1 MEQSVKKLYRR
12 LFRYSR
18 PYAGRILVAVGA
30 SLLVSGSDVTM
41 ARLVKPLVDEVLS
54 GKAREMINLVP
65 LFIVGIAFVKGLGR
79 FLQEYFINTAG
90 QMVVQD
96 IRKDLY
102 GHSLSLSMGYYSR
115 SSTGNV
121 MSRILNDVGTLQSA
135 SADVLVD
142 GTRES
147 LTLVGLT
154 ALAFYTDWRL
164 ATLAFLV
171 LPLTVIPMVFL
182 GRKIKKN
189 MRRGQGALGDLTKVL
204 QEALS
209 GIKVIKAFGSENY
222 EKGRFVRENKRFYHF
237 IRKVMKYNSVTSP
250 TIELLSSIGIGA
262 VVWYGI
268 HRIMSGSMTQGEL
281 TSFLAAMIMM
291 YTPVKRLIKVNNKI
305 QQAMGGA
312 ERVFELLDE
321 VPDIND
327 AVGAVSIGRVRGEVH
342 FAHVDFAYENEPVL
356 QDFNLRI
363 KPGEV
368 VALVGPSGGGKSTVV
383 GLLTRFYDPQQGR
396 VLIDGQD
403 IRMITMDSLRRNI
416 ALVDQETFL
425 FNDSIRDNIRYGCPE
440 ASNAAVEEAARL
452 AYADEFIRL
461 LPDGYE
467 QCIGDRGVRLSGGQ
481 RQRLCIARAILRDAP
496 ILLLDEATSALDT
509 ESEAVVQQA
518 LANLM
523 KNRTTIVIAHRLST
537 IMHADKIVVLEKGRI
552 CEEGTHEELL
562 SANGVYRRLFEMQFV
577 SRSQAGNAVDSDV
590 R

>member
-1 MEQSVKKLYRR
+1 MEQSIRSLYHR
-12 LFRYSR
+12 LFRYTR
-18 PYAGRILVAVGA
+18 PYVGRILVAVAA
-30 SLLVSGSDVTM
+30 SLLVSGADVTM

-54 GKAREMINLVP
+54 GKARDLVNLVP
-65 LFIVGIAFVKGLGR
+65 VFIVGIAFVKGLGR
-79 FLQEYFINTAG
+79 FVQEYFIKTAG

-154 ALAFYTDWRL
+154 TLAFYTDWRL

-182 GRKIKKN
+182 GRKIKQN

-204 QEALS
+204 QEALA

-222 EKGRFVRENKRFYHF
+222 EASRFVRENKRFYHF
-237 IRKVMKYNSVTSP
+237 IRKVMKYDSVTSP

-262 VVWYGI
+262 VMWYGI
-268 HRIMSGSMTQGEL
+268 HRIISGTMTQGEL
-281 TSFLAAMIMM
+281 TSFLAAMVMM

-327 AVGAVSIGRVRGEVH
+327 AVGAVSIGRARGEVR
-342 FAHVDFAYENEPVL
+342 FDHVGFAYQNEPVL

-363 KPGEV
+363 NPGEV

-396 VLIDGQD
+396 ILIDGQD

-416 ALVDQETFL
+416 ALVDQETYL
-425 FNDSIRDNIRYGCPE
+425 FNDSIRDNIRYGSAE
-440 ASNAAVEEAARL
+440 ASDAAVEEAARL

-461 LPDGYE
+461 LPEGYD
-467 QCIGDRGVRLSGGQ
+467 QHIGDRGVRLSGGQ
-481 RQRLCIARAILRDAP
+481 RQRICIARAILRNAP

-537 IMHADKIVVLEKGRI
+537 VMHADKIVVLEKGRI
-552 CEEGTHEELL
+552 CEEGTHQQLL
-562 SANGVYRRLFEMQFV
+562 AADGVYRRLYEMQFA
-577 SRSQAGNAVDSDV
+577 SRS
-590 R
+590 

>member
-1 MEQSVKKLYRR
+1 MEQSIRSLYHR

-18 PYAGRILVAVGA
+18 PYVGRILVAVAA
-30 SLLVSGSDVTM
+30 SLLVSGADVTM

-54 GKAREMINLVP
+54 GKARDLVNLVP
-65 LFIVGIAFVKGLGR
+65 VFIVGIAFVKGLGR
-79 FLQEYFINTAG
+79 FVQEYFIKTAG

-154 ALAFYTDWRL
+154 TLAFYTDWRL

-182 GRKIKKN
+182 GRKIKQN

-204 QEALS
+204 QEALA

-222 EKGRFVRENKRFYHF
+222 EAGRFVRENKRFYHF
-237 IRKVMKYNSVTSP
+237 IRKVMKYDSVTSP

-262 VVWYGI
+262 VMWYGI
-268 HRIMSGSMTQGEL
+268 HRIISGTMTQGEL
-281 TSFLAAMIMM
+281 TSFLAAMVMM

-327 AVGAVSIGRVRGEVH
+327 AVGAVSIGRARGEVR
-342 FAHVDFAYENEPVL
+342 FDHVGFAYQNEPVL

-363 KPGEV
+363 NRGEV

-396 VLIDGQD
+396 ILIDGQD

-416 ALVDQETFL
+416 ALVDQETYL
-425 FNDSIRDNIRYGCPE
+425 FNDSIRDNIRYGSAE
-440 ASNAAVEEAARL
+440 ASDAAVEEAARL

-461 LPDGYE
+461 LPEGYD
-467 QCIGDRGVRLSGGQ
+467 QHIGDRGVRLSGGQ
-481 RQRLCIARAILRDAP
+481 RQRICIARAILRNAP

-537 IMHADKIVVLEKGRI
+537 VMHADKIVVLEKGRI
-552 CEEGTHEELL
+552 CEEGTHQQLL
-562 SANGVYRRLFEMQFV
+562 AADGVYRRLYEMQFA
-577 SRSQAGNAVDSDV
+577 SRS
-590 R
+590 

>member
-1 MEQSVKKLYRR
+1 MEQSIRSLYHR

-18 PYAGRILVAVGA
+18 PYVGRILVAVAA
-30 SLLVSGSDVTM
+30 SLLVSGADVTM

-54 GKAREMINLVP
+54 GKARDLVNLVP
-65 LFIVGIAFVKGLGR
+65 VFIVGIAFVKGLGR
-79 FLQEYFINTAG
+79 FVQEYFIKTAG

-154 ALAFYTDWRL
+154 TLAFYTDWRL

-182 GRKIKKN
+182 GRKIKQN

-204 QEALS
+204 QEALA

-222 EKGRFVRENKRFYHF
+222 EASRFVRENKRFYHF
-237 IRKVMKYNSVTSP
+237 IRKVMKYDSVTSP

-262 VVWYGI
+262 VMWYGI
-268 HRIMSGSMTQGEL
+268 HRIISGTMTQGEL
-281 TSFLAAMIMM
+281 TSFLAAMVMM

-327 AVGAVSIGRVRGEVH
+327 AVGAVSIGRARGEVR
-342 FAHVDFAYENEPVL
+342 FDHVGFAYQNEPVL

-363 KPGEV
+363 NPGEV

-396 VLIDGQD
+396 ILIDGQD

-416 ALVDQETFL
+416 ALVDQETYL
-425 FNDSIRDNIRYGCPE
+425 FNDSIRDNIRYGSAE
-440 ASNAAVEEAARL
+440 ASDAAVEEAARL

-461 LPDGYE
+461 LPEGYD
-467 QCIGDRGVRLSGGQ
+467 QHIGDRGVRLSGGQ
-481 RQRLCIARAILRDAP
+481 RQRICIARAILRNAP

-537 IMHADKIVVLEKGRI
+537 VMHADKIVVLEKGRI
-552 CEEGTHEELL
+552 CEEGTHQQLL
-562 SANGVYRRLFEMQFV
+562 AADGVYRRLYEMQFA
-577 SRSQAGNAVDSDV
+577 SRS
-590 R
+590 

>member
-1 MEQSVKKLYRR
+1 MEQSIHSLYRR

-18 PYAGRILVAVGA
+18 PYVGRILVAMAA
-30 SLLVSGSDVTM
+30 SLLVAGADVTM

-54 GKAREMINLVP
+54 GKTREMVNLVP
-65 LFIVGIAFVKGLGR
+65 IFIVGIAFVKGLGR
-79 FLQEYFINTAG
+79 FVQEYFIKTAG

-182 GRKIKKN
+182 GRKIKQN

-222 EKGRFVRENKRFYHF
+222 EEGRFVRENKRFYHF
-237 IRKVMKYNSVTSP
+237 IRKVMKYDSVTSP

-262 VVWYGI
+262 VMWYGI
-268 HRIMSGSMTQGEL
+268 HRIMIGTMTQGEL
-281 TSFLAAMIMM
+281 TSFLAAMVMM
-291 YTPVKRLIKVNNKI
+291 YTPVKRLIKVNNRI

-327 AVGAVSIGRVRGEVH
+327 AVGAVSIGRARGEVQ
-342 FAHVDFAYENEPVL
+342 FAHVGFAYANEPVL

-396 VLIDGQD
+396 ILIDGQD
-403 IRMITMDSLRRNI
+403 IRMVTMESLRRNI
-416 ALVDQETFL
+416 ALVDQETYL
-425 FNDSIRDNIRYGCPE
+425 FNDSIRDNIRYGSPN
-440 ASNAAVEEAARL
+440 APDAAVEEAARL

-461 LPDGYE
+461 LPDGYD
-467 QCIGDRGVRLSGGQ
+467 QHIGDRGVRLSGGQ

-537 IMHADKIVVLEKGRI
+537 VMHADKIVVLEKGRI
-552 CEEGTHEELL
+552 CEEGSHQQLL
-562 SANGVYRRLFEMQFV
+562 AVDGVYRRLYEMQFA
-577 SRSQAGNAVDSDV
+577 SRS
-590 R
+590 

>member
-1 MEQSVKKLYRR
+1 VEQSIRSLYRR

-18 PYAGRILVAVGA
+18 PYVGRILVAVAA
-30 SLLVSGSDVTM
+30 SLLVSGADVTM

-54 GKAREMINLVP
+54 GKSRDLVNLVP
-65 LFIVGIAFVKGLGR
+65 IFIVGIAFVKGLGR
-79 FLQEYFINTAG
+79 FVQEYFIKTAG

-182 GRKIKKN
+182 GRKIKQN

-222 EKGRFVRENKRFYHF
+222 EEGRFVRENKRFYHF
-237 IRKVMKYNSVTSP
+237 IRKVMKYDSVTSP

-262 VVWYGI
+262 VMWYGI
-268 HRIMSGSMTQGEL
+268 HRIMIGTMTQGEL
-281 TSFLAAMIMM
+281 TSFLAAMVMM
-291 YTPVKRLIKVNNKI
+291 YTPVKRLIKVNNRI

-327 AVGAVSIGRVRGEVH
+327 AVGAVSIGRARGEVQ
-342 FAHVDFAYENEPVL
+342 FAHVGFAYANEPVL

-396 VLIDGQD
+396 ILIDGQD
-403 IRMITMDSLRRNI
+403 IRMVTMESLRRNI
-416 ALVDQETFL
+416 ALVDQETYL
-425 FNDSIRDNIRYGCPE
+425 FNDSIRDNIRYGSPN
-440 ASNAAVEEAARL
+440 APDAAVEEAARL

-461 LPDGYE
+461 LPDGYD
-467 QCIGDRGVRLSGGQ
+467 QHIGDRGVRLSGGQ

-537 IMHADKIVVLEKGRI
+537 VMHADKIVVLEKGRI
-552 CEEGTHEELL
+552 CEEGSHQQLL
-562 SANGVYRRLFEMQFV
+562 AVDGVYRRLYEMQFA
-577 SRSQAGNAVDSDV
+577 SRS
-590 R
+590 

>member
-1 MEQSVKKLYRR
+1 VEQSIHSLYRR

-18 PYAGRILVAVGA
+18 PYVGRILVAVAA

-54 GKAREMINLVP
+54 GKTREMVNLVP

-79 FLQEYFINTAG
+79 FLQEYFIKTAG

-182 GRKIKKN
+182 GRKIKQN

-222 EKGRFVRENKRFYHF
+222 EEGRFVRENKRFYHF
-237 IRKVMKYNSVTSP
+237 IRKVMKYDSITSP

-262 VVWYGI
+262 VMWYGI
-268 HRIMSGSMTQGEL
+268 QRIMSGAMTQGEL
-281 TSFLAAMIMM
+281 TSFLAAMVMM

-327 AVGAVSIGRVRGEVH
+327 AVGAVSIGRARGEVQ
-342 FAHVDFAYENEPVL
+342 FAHVGFAYENEPVL

-396 VLIDGQD
+396 ILIDGQD
-403 IRMITMDSLRRNI
+403 IRMVTMDSLRRNI
-416 ALVDQETFL
+416 ALVDQETYL
-425 FNDSIRDNIRYGCPE
+425 FNDSIRDNIRYGCPD

-461 LPDGYE
+461 LPDGYD
-467 QCIGDRGVRLSGGQ
+467 QHIGDRGVRLSGGQ

-537 IMHADKIVVLEKGRI
+537 VMHADKIVVLEKGRI
-552 CEEGTHEELL
+552 CEKGSHQQLL
-562 SANGVYRRLFEMQFV
+562 AVDGVYRRLYEMQFA
-577 SRSQAGNAVDSDV
+577 SRS
-590 R
+590 

>member
-1 MEQSVKKLYRR
+1 MEQSIRSLYHR

-18 PYAGRILVAVGA
+18 PYVGRILVAVAA
-30 SLLVSGSDVTM
+30 SLLVSGADVTM
-41 ARLVKPLVDEVLS
+41 ARMVKPLVDEVLS
-54 GKAREMINLVP
+54 GKARDMVNLVP
-65 LFIVGIAFVKGLGR
+65 VFIVGIALVKGLGR
-79 FLQEYFINTAG
+79 FVQEYFIKTAG

-182 GRKIKKN
+182 GRKIKQN

-209 GIKVIKAFGSENY
+209 GIKVIKAFGSETY
-222 EKGRFVRENKRFYHF
+222 EEGRFVRENKRFYHF
-237 IRKVMKYNSVTSP
+237 IRKVMKYDSVTSP

-262 VVWYGI
+262 VMWYGI
-268 HRIMSGSMTQGEL
+268 HRILNGAMTQGEL
-281 TSFLAAMIMM
+281 TSFLAAMVMM

-327 AVGAVSIGRVRGEVH
+327 AVGAVSMGRARGEVQ
-342 FAHVDFAYENEPVL
+342 FAHVGFAYANEPVL

-363 KPGEV
+363 NPGEV

-396 VLIDGQD
+396 ILIDGQD
-403 IRMITMDSLRRNI
+403 IRMVTMDSLRRNI

-425 FNDSIRDNIRYGCPE
+425 FNDSIRNNIRYGCPE

-461 LPDGYE
+461 LPDGYD
-467 QCIGDRGVRLSGGQ
+467 QHIGDRGVRLSGGQ

-537 IMHADKIVVLEKGRI
+537 VMHADKIVVLEKGRI
-552 CEEGTHEELL
+552 CEEGSHQQLL
-562 SANGVYRRLFEMQFV
+562 AVDGVYRRLYEIQFA
-577 SRSQAGNAVDSDV
+577 SRSGTDRGVAADG

>member
-1 MEQSVKKLYRR
+1 MEQSIHSLYRR

-18 PYAGRILVAVGA
+18 PYVGRILVAMAA
-30 SLLVSGSDVTM
+30 SLLVAGADVTM

-54 GKAREMINLVP
+54 GKARDMVNLVP
-65 LFIVGIAFVKGLGR
+65 VFIVGIAFVKGLGR
-79 FLQEYFINTAG
+79 FVQEYFIKTAG

-154 ALAFYTDWRL
+154 TLAFYTDWRL

-182 GRKIKKN
+182 GRKIKQN

-204 QEALS
+204 QEALA

-222 EKGRFVRENKRFYHF
+222 EAGRFVRENKRFYHF
-237 IRKVMKYNSVTSP
+237 IRKVMKYDSVTSP

-262 VVWYGI
+262 VMWYGI
-268 HRIMSGSMTQGEL
+268 HRIISGTMTQGEL
-281 TSFLAAMIMM
+281 TSFLAAMVMM

-327 AVGAVSIGRVRGEVH
+327 AVGAVSIGRARGEVR
-342 FAHVDFAYENEPVL
+342 FDHVGFAYQNEPVL

-363 KPGEV
+363 NRGEV

-396 VLIDGQD
+396 ILIDGQD

-416 ALVDQETFL
+416 ALVDQETYL
-425 FNDSIRDNIRYGCPE
+425 FNDSIRDNIRYGSAE
-440 ASNAAVEEAARL
+440 ASDAAVEEAARL

-461 LPDGYE
+461 LPEGYD
-467 QCIGDRGVRLSGGQ
+467 QHIGDRGVRLSGGQ
-481 RQRLCIARAILRDAP
+481 RQRICIARAILRNAP

-537 IMHADKIVVLEKGRI
+537 VMHADKIVVLEKGRI
-552 CEEGTHEELL
+552 CEEGTHQQLL
-562 SANGVYRRLFEMQFV
+562 AADGVYRRLYEMQFA
-577 SRSQAGNAVDSDV
+577 SRS
-590 R
+590 

>member
-12 LFRYSR
+12 LFCYSR

-327 AVGAVSIGRVRGEVH
+327 AVDAVSIGRVRGEVQ
-342 FAHVDFAYENEPVL
+342 FAHVGFAYENEPVL

-440 ASNAAVEEAARL
+440 ASNVAVEEAARL

-562 SANGVYRRLFEMQFV
+562 SANGVYRRLYEMQFV

>member
-1 MEQSVKKLYRR
+1 MEQSIRSLYHR
-12 LFRYSR
+12 LFRYTR
-18 PYAGRILVAVGA
+18 PYVGRILVAVAA
-30 SLLVSGSDVTM
+30 SLLVSGADVTM
-41 ARLVKPLVDEVLS
+41 ARMVKPLVDEVLS
-54 GKAREMINLVP
+54 GKARDLVNLVP
-65 LFIVGIAFVKGLGR
+65 VFIVGIAFVKGLGR
-79 FLQEYFINTAG
+79 FVQEYFIKTAG

-154 ALAFYTDWRL
+154 TLAFYTDWRL

-182 GRKIKKN
+182 GRKIKQN

-204 QEALS
+204 QEALA

-222 EKGRFVRENKRFYHF
+222 EASRFVRENKRFYHF
-237 IRKVMKYNSVTSP
+237 IRKVMKYDSVTSP

-262 VVWYGI
+262 VMWYGI
-268 HRIMSGSMTQGEL
+268 HRIISGTMTQGEL
-281 TSFLAAMIMM
+281 TSFLAAMVMM

-327 AVGAVSIGRVRGEVH
+327 AVGAVSIGRARGEVR
-342 FAHVDFAYENEPVL
+342 FDHVGFAYQNEPVL

-363 KPGEV
+363 NRGEV

-396 VLIDGQD
+396 ILIDGQD

-416 ALVDQETFL
+416 ALVDQETYL
-425 FNDSIRDNIRYGCPE
+425 FNDSIRDNIRYGSAE
-440 ASNAAVEEAARL
+440 ASDAAVEEAARL

-461 LPDGYE
+461 LPEGYD
-467 QCIGDRGVRLSGGQ
+467 QHIGDRGVRLSGGQ
-481 RQRLCIARAILRDAP
+481 RQRICIARAILRNAP

-537 IMHADKIVVLEKGRI
+537 VMHADKIVVLEKGRI
-552 CEEGTHEELL
+552 CEEGTHQQLL
-562 SANGVYRRLFEMQFV
+562 AADGVYRRLYEMQFA
-577 SRSQAGNAVDSDV
+577 SRS
-590 R
+590 

>member
-1 MEQSVKKLYRR
+1 MEQSIRSLYHR

-18 PYAGRILVAVGA
+18 PYVGRILVAVAA
-30 SLLVSGSDVTM
+30 SLLVSGADVTM

-54 GKAREMINLVP
+54 GKARDLVNLVP
-65 LFIVGIAFVKGLGR
+65 VFIVGIAFVKGLGR
-79 FLQEYFINTAG
+79 FVQEYFIKTAG

-154 ALAFYTDWRL
+154 TLAFYTDWRL

-182 GRKIKKN
+182 GRKIKQN

-204 QEALS
+204 QEALA

-222 EKGRFVRENKRFYHF
+222 EAGRFVRENKRFYHF
-237 IRKVMKYNSVTSP
+237 IRKVMKYDSVTSP

-262 VVWYGI
+262 VMWYGI
-268 HRIMSGSMTQGEL
+268 HRIISGTMTQGEL
-281 TSFLAAMIMM
+281 TSFLAAMVMM

-327 AVGAVSIGRVRGEVH
+327 AVGAVSIGRARGEVR
-342 FAHVDFAYENEPVL
+342 FDHVGFAYQNEPVL

-363 KPGEV
+363 NRGEV

-396 VLIDGQD
+396 ILIDGQD

-416 ALVDQETFL
+416 ALVDQETYL
-425 FNDSIRDNIRYGCPE
+425 FNDSIRDNIRYGSAE
-440 ASNAAVEEAARL
+440 ASDAAVEEAARL

-461 LPDGYE
+461 LPEGYD
-467 QCIGDRGVRLSGGQ
+467 QHIGDRGVRLSGGQ
-481 RQRLCIARAILRDAP
+481 RQRICIARAILRNAP

-523 KNRTTIVIAHRLST
+523 NNRTTIVIAHRLST
-537 IMHADKIVVLEKGRI
+537 VMHADKIVVLEKGRI
-552 CEEGTHEELL
+552 CEEGTHQQLL
-562 SANGVYRRLFEMQFV
+562 AADGVYRRLYEMQFA
-577 SRSQAGNAVDSDV
+577 SRS
-590 R
+590 

>member
-1 MEQSVKKLYRR
+1 MEQSIRSLYRR

-18 PYAGRILVAVGA
+18 PYVGRILVAVAA
-30 SLLVSGSDVTM
+30 SLLVSGADVTM

-54 GKAREMINLVP
+54 GKSRDLVNLVP
-65 LFIVGIAFVKGLGR
+65 IFIVGIAFVKGLGR
-79 FLQEYFINTAG
+79 FVQEYFIKTAG

-182 GRKIKKN
+182 GRKIKQN

-222 EKGRFVRENKRFYHF
+222 EEGRFVRENKRFYHF
-237 IRKVMKYNSVTSP
+237 IRKVMKYDSVTSP

-262 VVWYGI
+262 VMWYGI
-268 HRIMSGSMTQGEL
+268 HRIMIGTMTQGEL
-281 TSFLAAMIMM
+281 TSFLAAMVMM
-291 YTPVKRLIKVNNKI
+291 YTPVKRLIKVNNRI

-327 AVGAVSIGRVRGEVH
+327 AVGAVSIGRARGEVQ
-342 FAHVDFAYENEPVL
+342 FAHVGFAYANEPVL

-396 VLIDGQD
+396 ILIDGQD
-403 IRMITMDSLRRNI
+403 IRMVTMESLRRNI
-416 ALVDQETFL
+416 ALVDQETYL
-425 FNDSIRDNIRYGCPE
+425 FNDSIRDNIRYGSPN
-440 ASNAAVEEAARL
+440 APDAAVEEAARL

-461 LPDGYE
+461 LPDGYD
-467 QCIGDRGVRLSGGQ
+467 QHIGDRGVRLSGGQ

-537 IMHADKIVVLEKGRI
+537 VMHADKIVVLEKGRI
-552 CEEGTHEELL
+552 CEEGSHQQLL
-562 SANGVYRRLFEMQFV
+562 AVDGVYRRLYEMQFA
-577 SRSQAGNAVDSDV
+577 SRS
-590 R
+590 

>member
-1 MEQSVKKLYRR
+1 VEQSIHSLYRR

-18 PYAGRILVAVGA
+18 PYVGRILVAMAA
-30 SLLVSGSDVTM
+30 SLLVAGADVTM

-54 GKAREMINLVP
+54 GKARDMVNLVP
-65 LFIVGIAFVKGLGR
+65 VFIVGIAFVKGLGR
-79 FLQEYFINTAG
+79 FVQEYFIKTAG

-147 LTLVGLT
+147 LTLIGLA

-182 GRKIKKN
+182 GRKIKQN

-222 EKGRFVRENKRFYHF
+222 EEGRFVKENKRFYHF
-237 IRKVMKYNSVTSP
+237 IRKVMKYDSVTSP

-262 VVWYGI
+262 VMWYGI
-268 HRIMSGSMTQGEL
+268 HRIMSGTMTQGEL
-281 TSFLAAMIMM
+281 TSFLAAMVMM

-327 AVGAVSIGRVRGEVH
+327 AVGAVSIGRARGEVQ
-342 FAHVDFAYENEPVL
+342 FAHVGFAYENEPVL

-396 VLIDGQD
+396 ILIDGQD
-403 IRMITMDSLRRNI
+403 IRMVTMDSLRRNI
-416 ALVDQETFL
+416 ALVDQETYL

-452 AYADEFIRL
+452 AYADEFIRF
-461 LPDGYE
+461 LPDGYD
-467 QCIGDRGVRLSGGQ
+467 QHIGDRGVRLSGGQ

-537 IMHADKIVVLEKGRI
+537 VMHADKIVVLEKGRV
-552 CEEGTHEELL
+552 CEEGSHQQLL
-562 SANGVYRRLFEMQFV
+562 AGDGVYRRLYEMQFA
-577 SRSQAGNAVDSDV
+577 SRS
-590 R
+590 

>member
-1 MEQSVKKLYRR
+1 M
-12 LFRYSR
+12 FRYSR
-18 PYAGRILVAVGA
+18 PYVGRILVAVAA
-30 SLLVSGSDVTM
+30 SLLVSGADVTM

-54 GKAREMINLVP
+54 GKARDLVNLVP
-65 LFIVGIAFVKGLGR
+65 VFIVGIAFVKGLGR
-79 FLQEYFINTAG
+79 FVQEYFIKTAG

-154 ALAFYTDWRL
+154 TLAFYTDWRL

-182 GRKIKKN
+182 GRKIKQN

-204 QEALS
+204 QEALA

-222 EKGRFVRENKRFYHF
+222 EASRFVRENKRFYHF
-237 IRKVMKYNSVTSP
+237 IRKVMKYDSVTSP

-262 VVWYGI
+262 VMWYGI
-268 HRIMSGSMTQGEL
+268 HRIISGTMTQGEL
-281 TSFLAAMIMM
+281 TSFLAAMVMM

-327 AVGAVSIGRVRGEVH
+327 AVGAVSIGRARGEVR
-342 FAHVDFAYENEPVL
+342 FDHVGFAYQNEPVL

-363 KPGEV
+363 NRGEV

-396 VLIDGQD
+396 ILIDGQD

-416 ALVDQETFL
+416 ALVDQETYL
-425 FNDSIRDNIRYGCPE
+425 FNDSIRDNIRYGSAE
-440 ASNAAVEEAARL
+440 ASDAAVEEAARL

-461 LPDGYE
+461 LPEGYD
-467 QCIGDRGVRLSGGQ
+467 QHIGDRGVRLSGGQ
-481 RQRLCIARAILRDAP
+481 RQRICIARAILRNAP

-537 IMHADKIVVLEKGRI
+537 VMHADKIVVLEKGRI
-552 CEEGTHEELL
+552 CEEGTHQQLL
-562 SANGVYRRLFEMQFV
+562 AADGVYRRLYEMQFA
-577 SRSQAGNAVDSDV
+577 SRS
-590 R
+590 

>member
-1 MEQSVKKLYRR
+1 MEQSIRSLYHR

-18 PYAGRILVAVGA
+18 PYVGRILVAVAA
-30 SLLVSGSDVTM
+30 SLLVSGADVTM

-54 GKAREMINLVP
+54 GKARDLVNLVP
-65 LFIVGIAFVKGLGR
+65 VFIVGIAFVKGLGR
-79 FLQEYFINTAG
+79 FVQEYFIKTAG

-154 ALAFYTDWRL
+154 TLAFYTDWRL

-182 GRKIKKN
+182 GRKIKQN

-204 QEALS
+204 QEALA

-222 EKGRFVRENKRFYHF
+222 EASRFVRENKRFYHF
-237 IRKVMKYNSVTSP
+237 IRKVMKYDSVTSP

-262 VVWYGI
+262 VMWYGI
-268 HRIMSGSMTQGEL
+268 HRIISGTMTQGEL
-281 TSFLAAMIMM
+281 TSFLAAMVMM

-327 AVGAVSIGRVRGEVH
+327 AVGAVSIGRARGEVR
-342 FAHVDFAYENEPVL
+342 FDHVGFAYQNEPVL

-363 KPGEV
+363 NPGEV

-396 VLIDGQD
+396 ILIDGQD

-416 ALVDQETFL
+416 ALVDQETYL
-425 FNDSIRDNIRYGCPE
+425 FNDSIRDNIRYGSAE
-440 ASNAAVEEAARL
+440 ASDAAVQEAARL

-461 LPDGYE
+461 LPEGYD
-467 QCIGDRGVRLSGGQ
+467 QHIGDRGVRLSGGQ
-481 RQRLCIARAILRDAP
+481 RQRICIARAILRNAP

-523 KNRTTIVIAHRLST
+523 NNRTTIVIAHRLST
-537 IMHADKIVVLEKGRI
+537 VMHADKIVVLEKGRI
-552 CEEGTHEELL
+552 CEEGTHQQLL
-562 SANGVYRRLFEMQFV
+562 AADGVYRRLYEMQFA
-577 SRSQAGNAVDSDV
+577 SRS
-590 R
+590 

>member
-1 MEQSVKKLYRR
+1 VEQSIRSLYHR

-18 PYAGRILVAVGA
+18 PYVGRILVAVAA
-30 SLLVSGSDVTM
+30 SLLVSGADVTM

-54 GKAREMINLVP
+54 GKARDLVNLVP
-65 LFIVGIAFVKGLGR
+65 VFIVGIAFVKGLGR
-79 FLQEYFINTAG
+79 FVQEYFIKTAG

-154 ALAFYTDWRL
+154 TLAFYTDWRL

-182 GRKIKKN
+182 GRKIKQN

-204 QEALS
+204 QEALA

-222 EKGRFVRENKRFYHF
+222 EASRFVRENKRFYHF
-237 IRKVMKYNSVTSP
+237 IRKVMKYDSVTSP

-262 VVWYGI
+262 VMWYGI
-268 HRIMSGSMTQGEL
+268 HRIISGTMTQGEL
-281 TSFLAAMIMM
+281 TSFLAAMVMM

-327 AVGAVSIGRVRGEVH
+327 AVGAVSIGRARGEVR
-342 FAHVDFAYENEPVL
+342 FDHVGFAYQNEPVL

-363 KPGEV
+363 NPGEV

-396 VLIDGQD
+396 ILIDGQD

-416 ALVDQETFL
+416 ALVDQETYL
-425 FNDSIRDNIRYGCPE
+425 FNDSIRDNIRYGSAE
-440 ASNAAVEEAARL
+440 ASDAAVEEAARL

-461 LPDGYE
+461 LPEGYD
-467 QCIGDRGVRLSGGQ
+467 QHIGDRGVRLSGGQ
-481 RQRLCIARAILRDAP
+481 RQRICIARAILRNAP

-537 IMHADKIVVLEKGRI
+537 VMHADKIVVLEKGRI
-552 CEEGTHEELL
+552 CEEGTHQQLL
-562 SANGVYRRLFEMQFV
+562 AADGVYRRLYEMQFA
-577 SRSQAGNAVDSDV
+577 SRS
-590 R
+590 

>member
-1 MEQSVKKLYRR
+1 MEQSIRSLYHR

-18 PYAGRILVAVGA
+18 PYVGRILVAVAA
-30 SLLVSGSDVTM
+30 SLLVSGADVTM

-54 GKAREMINLVP
+54 GKARDLVNLVP
-65 LFIVGIAFVKGLGR
+65 VFIVGIAFVKGLGR
-79 FLQEYFINTAG
+79 FVQEYFIKTAG

-154 ALAFYTDWRL
+154 TLAFYTDWRL

-182 GRKIKKN
+182 GRKIKQN

-204 QEALS
+204 QEALA

-222 EKGRFVRENKRFYHF
+222 EASRFVRENKRFYHF
-237 IRKVMKYNSVTSP
+237 IRKVMKYDSVTSP

-262 VVWYGI
+262 VMWYGI
-268 HRIMSGSMTQGEL
+268 HRIISGTMTQGEL
-281 TSFLAAMIMM
+281 TSFLAAMVMM

-327 AVGAVSIGRVRGEVH
+327 AVGAVSIGRARGEVR
-342 FAHVDFAYENEPVL
+342 FDHVGFAYQNEPVL

-363 KPGEV
+363 NPGEV

-383 GLLTRFYDPQQGR
+383 GLLSRFYDPQQGR
-396 VLIDGQD
+396 ILIDGQD

-416 ALVDQETFL
+416 ALVDQETYL
-425 FNDSIRDNIRYGCPE
+425 FNDSIRDNIRYGSAE
-440 ASNAAVEEAARL
+440 ASDAAVEEAARL

-461 LPDGYE
+461 LPEGYD
-467 QCIGDRGVRLSGGQ
+467 QHIGDRGVRLSGGQ
-481 RQRLCIARAILRDAP
+481 RQRICIARAILRNAP

-537 IMHADKIVVLEKGRI
+537 VMHADKIVVLEKGRI
-552 CEEGTHEELL
+552 CEEGTHQQLL
-562 SANGVYRRLFEMQFV
+562 AADGVYRRLYEMQFA
-577 SRSQAGNAVDSDV
+577 SRS
-590 R
+590 

>member
-1 MEQSVKKLYRR
+1 MEQSIRSLYHR
-12 LFRYSR
+12 LFRYTR
-18 PYAGRILVAVGA
+18 PYVGRILVAVAA
-30 SLLVSGSDVTM
+30 SLLVSGADVTM
-41 ARLVKPLVDEVLS
+41 ARMVKPLVDEVLS
-54 GKAREMINLVP
+54 GKARDLVNLVP
-65 LFIVGIAFVKGLGR
+65 VFIVGIAFVKGLGR
-79 FLQEYFINTAG
+79 FVQEYFIKTAG

-154 ALAFYTDWRL
+154 TLAFYTDWRL

-182 GRKIKKN
+182 GRKIKQN

-204 QEALS
+204 QEALA

-222 EKGRFVRENKRFYHF
+222 EAGRFVRENKRFYHF
-237 IRKVMKYNSVTSP
+237 IRKVMKYDSVTSP

-262 VVWYGI
+262 VMWYGI
-268 HRIMSGSMTQGEL
+268 HRIISGTMTQGEL
-281 TSFLAAMIMM
+281 TSFLAAMVMM

-327 AVGAVSIGRVRGEVH
+327 AVGAVSIGRARGEVR
-342 FAHVDFAYENEPVL
+342 FDHVGFAYQNEPVL

-363 KPGEV
+363 NRGEV

-396 VLIDGQD
+396 IFIDGQD

-416 ALVDQETFL
+416 ALVDQETYL
-425 FNDSIRDNIRYGCPE
+425 FNDSIRDNIRYGSAE
-440 ASNAAVEEAARL
+440 ASDAAVEEAARL

-461 LPDGYE
+461 LPEGYD
-467 QCIGDRGVRLSGGQ
+467 QHIGDRGVRLSGGQ
-481 RQRLCIARAILRDAP
+481 RQRICIARAILRNAP

-523 KNRTTIVIAHRLST
+523 NNRTTIVIAHRLST
-537 IMHADKIVVLEKGRI
+537 VMHADKIVVLEKGRI
-552 CEEGTHEELL
+552 CEEGTHQQLL
-562 SANGVYRRLFEMQFV
+562 AADGVYRRLYEMQFA
-577 SRSQAGNAVDSDV
+577 SRS
-590 R
+590 

>member
-1 MEQSVKKLYRR
+1 MEQSIHSLYRR

-18 PYAGRILVAVGA
+18 PYVGRILVAMAA
-30 SLLVSGSDVTM
+30 SLLVAGADVTM

-54 GKAREMINLVP
+54 GKARDMVNLVP
-65 LFIVGIAFVKGLGR
+65 VFIVGIAFVKGLGR
-79 FLQEYFINTAG
+79 FVQEYFIKTAG

-147 LTLVGLT
+147 LTLIGLA

-182 GRKIKKN
+182 GRKIKQN

-222 EKGRFVRENKRFYHF
+222 EEGRFVKENKRFYHF
-237 IRKVMKYNSVTSP
+237 IRKVMKYDSVTSP

-262 VVWYGI
+262 VMWYGI
-268 HRIMSGSMTQGEL
+268 HRIMSGTMTQGEL
-281 TSFLAAMIMM
+281 TSFLAAMVMM

-327 AVGAVSIGRVRGEVH
+327 AVGAVSIGRARGEVQ
-342 FAHVDFAYENEPVL
+342 FAHVGFAYENEPVL

-396 VLIDGQD
+396 ILIDGQD
-403 IRMITMDSLRRNI
+403 IRMVTMDSLRRNI
-416 ALVDQETFL
+416 ALVDQETYL

-452 AYADEFIRL
+452 AYADEFIRF
-461 LPDGYE
+461 LPDGYD
-467 QCIGDRGVRLSGGQ
+467 QHIGDRGVRLSGGQ

-537 IMHADKIVVLEKGRI
+537 VMHADKIVVLEKGRV
-552 CEEGTHEELL
+552 CEEGSHQQLL
-562 SANGVYRRLFEMQFV
+562 AGDGVYRRLYEMQFA
-577 SRSQAGNAVDSDV
+577 SRS
-590 R
+590 

>member
-1 MEQSVKKLYRR
+1 MEQSIRSLYHR

-18 PYAGRILVAVGA
+18 PYVGRILVAVAA
-30 SLLVSGSDVTM
+30 SLLVSGADVTM

-54 GKAREMINLVP
+54 GKARDLVNLVP
-65 LFIVGIAFVKGLGR
+65 VFIVGIAFVKGLGR
-79 FLQEYFINTAG
+79 FVQEYFIKTAG

-154 ALAFYTDWRL
+154 TLAFYTDWRL

-182 GRKIKKN
+182 GRKIKQN

-204 QEALS
+204 QEALA

-222 EKGRFVRENKRFYHF
+222 EAGRFVRENKRFYHF
-237 IRKVMKYNSVTSP
+237 IRKVMKYDSVTSP

-262 VVWYGI
+262 VMWYGI
-268 HRIMSGSMTQGEL
+268 HRIISGTMTQGEL
-281 TSFLAAMIMM
+281 TSFLAAMVMM

-327 AVGAVSIGRVRGEVH
+327 AVGAVSIGRARGEVR
-342 FAHVDFAYENEPVL
+342 FDHVGFAYQNEPVL

-363 KPGEV
+363 NPGEV

-396 VLIDGQD
+396 ILIDGQD

-416 ALVDQETFL
+416 ALVDQETYL
-425 FNDSIRDNIRYGCPE
+425 FNDSIRDNIRYGSAE
-440 ASNAAVEEAARL
+440 ASDAAVEEAARL

-461 LPDGYE
+461 LPEGYD
-467 QCIGDRGVRLSGGQ
+467 QHIGDRGVRLSGGQ
-481 RQRLCIARAILRDAP
+481 RQRICIARAILRNAP

-509 ESEAVVQQA
+509 ESEAMVQQA

-537 IMHADKIVVLEKGRI
+537 VMHADKIVVLEKGRI
-552 CEEGTHEELL
+552 CEEGTHQQLL
-562 SANGVYRRLFEMQFV
+562 AADGVYRRLYEMQFA
-577 SRSQAGNAVDSDV
+577 SRS
-590 R
+590 

>member
-1 MEQSVKKLYRR
+1 MEQSIRSLYHR

-18 PYAGRILVAVGA
+18 PYVGRILVAVAA
-30 SLLVSGSDVTM
+30 SLLVSGADVTM

-54 GKAREMINLVP
+54 GKARDLVNLVP
-65 LFIVGIAFVKGLGR
+65 VFIVGIAFVKGLGR
-79 FLQEYFINTAG
+79 FVQEYFIKTAG

-147 LTLVGLT
+147 LTLIGLT
-154 ALAFYTDWRL
+154 TLAFYTDWRL

-182 GRKIKKN
+182 GRKIKQN

-204 QEALS
+204 QEALA

-222 EKGRFVRENKRFYHF
+222 EAGRFVRENKRFYHF
-237 IRKVMKYNSVTSP
+237 IRKVMKYDSVTSP

-262 VVWYGI
+262 VMWYGI
-268 HRIMSGSMTQGEL
+268 HRIISGTMTQGEL
-281 TSFLAAMIMM
+281 TSFLAAMVMM

-327 AVGAVSIGRVRGEVH
+327 AVGAVSIGRARGEVR
-342 FAHVDFAYENEPVL
+342 FDHVGFAYQNEPVL

-363 KPGEV
+363 NPGEV

-396 VLIDGQD
+396 ILIDGQD

-416 ALVDQETFL
+416 ALVDQETYL
-425 FNDSIRDNIRYGCPE
+425 FNDSIRDNIRYGSAE
-440 ASNAAVEEAARL
+440 ASDAAVQEAARL

-461 LPDGYE
+461 LPEGYD
-467 QCIGDRGVRLSGGQ
+467 QHIGDRGVRLSGGQ
-481 RQRLCIARAILRDAP
+481 RQRICIARAILRNAP

-537 IMHADKIVVLEKGRI
+537 VMHADKIVVLEKGRI
-552 CEEGTHEELL
+552 CEEGTHQQLL
-562 SANGVYRRLFEMQFV
+562 AADGVYRRLYEMQFA
-577 SRSQAGNAVDSDV
+577 SRS
-590 R
+590 

>member
-1 MEQSVKKLYRR
+1 MEQSIRSLYHR

-18 PYAGRILVAVGA
+18 PYVGRILVAVAA
-30 SLLVSGSDVTM
+30 SLLVSGADVTM

-54 GKAREMINLVP
+54 GKARDLVNLVP
-65 LFIVGIAFVKGLGR
+65 VFIVGIAFVKGLGR
-79 FLQEYFINTAG
+79 FVQEYFIKTAG

-182 GRKIKKN
+182 GRKIKQN

-204 QEALS
+204 QEALA

-222 EKGRFVRENKRFYHF
+222 EAGRFVRENKRFYHF
-237 IRKVMKYNSVTSP
+237 IRKVMKYDSVTSP

-262 VVWYGI
+262 VMWYGI
-268 HRIMSGSMTQGEL
+268 HRIISGTMTQGEL
-281 TSFLAAMIMM
+281 TSFLAAMVMM

-327 AVGAVSIGRVRGEVH
+327 AVGAVSIGRARGEVR
-342 FAHVDFAYENEPVL
+342 FDHVGFAYQNEPVL

-363 KPGEV
+363 NPGEV

-396 VLIDGQD
+396 ILIDGQD

-416 ALVDQETFL
+416 ALVDQETYL
-425 FNDSIRDNIRYGCPE
+425 FNDSIRDNIRYGSAE
-440 ASNAAVEEAARL
+440 ASDAAVEEAARL

-461 LPDGYE
+461 LPEGYD
-467 QCIGDRGVRLSGGQ
+467 QHIGDRGVRLSGGQ
-481 RQRLCIARAILRDAP
+481 RQRICIARAILRNAP

-537 IMHADKIVVLEKGRI
+537 VMHADKIVVLEKGRI
-552 CEEGTHEELL
+552 CEEGTHQQLL
-562 SANGVYRRLFEMQFV
+562 AADGVYRRLYEMQFA
-577 SRSQAGNAVDSDV
+577 SRS
-590 R
+590 

>member
-1 MEQSVKKLYRR
+1 MEQSIRSLYHR

-18 PYAGRILVAVGA
+18 PYVGRILVAVAA
-30 SLLVSGSDVTM
+30 SLLVSGADVTM

-54 GKAREMINLVP
+54 GKARDLVNLVP
-65 LFIVGIAFVKGLGR
+65 VFIVGIAFVKGLGR
-79 FLQEYFINTAG
+79 FVQEYFIKTAG

-182 GRKIKKN
+182 GRKIKQN

-204 QEALS
+204 QEALA

-222 EKGRFVRENKRFYHF
+222 EASRFVRENKRFYHF
-237 IRKVMKYNSVTSP
+237 IRKVMKYDSVTSP

-262 VVWYGI
+262 VMWYGI
-268 HRIMSGSMTQGEL
+268 HRIISGTMTQGEL
-281 TSFLAAMIMM
+281 TSFLAAMVMM

-327 AVGAVSIGRVRGEVH
+327 AVGAVSIGRARGEVR
-342 FAHVDFAYENEPVL
+342 FDHVGFAYQNEPVL

-363 KPGEV
+363 NRGEV

-396 VLIDGQD
+396 ILIDGQD

-416 ALVDQETFL
+416 ALVDQETYL
-425 FNDSIRDNIRYGCPE
+425 FNDSIRDNIRYGSAE
-440 ASNAAVEEAARL
+440 ASDAAVEEAARL

-461 LPDGYE
+461 LPEGYD
-467 QCIGDRGVRLSGGQ
+467 QHIGDRGVRLSGGQ
-481 RQRLCIARAILRDAP
+481 RQRICIARAILRNAP

-537 IMHADKIVVLEKGRI
+537 VMHADKIVVLEKGRI
-552 CEEGTHEELL
+552 CEEGTHQQLL
-562 SANGVYRRLFEMQFV
+562 AADGVYRRLYEMQFA
-577 SRSQAGNAVDSDV
+577 SRS
-590 R
+590 